1 MAQIGGSFEQLSRIV
16 EQIEDDD
23 LPAAI
28 EAVRRC
34 RVGLSAQKPAHPI
47 GPLLRELNPY
57 ELAWLDTVLCV
68 REQQS
73 GRDWAWRRFA
83 ESSYRELSAFYA

>member
-1 MAQIGGSFEQLSRIV
+1 MGQVGGSFERLSRIV

-34 RVGLSAQKPAHPI
+34 RVGLPAQQDYPI
-47 GPLLRELNPY
+47 GSLLRELNSH

-68 REQQS
+68 RQQQS

-83 ESSYRELSAFYA
+83 ESSYRELSAFFA